1 MRRRTRTNLV
11 KRVVIVYSRPQS
23 DGLQEEPWQ
32 TNQRRVR
39 THLAGAP
46 NRMTANIAAQLAKE
60 LATPF
65 SLTATAVTRI
75 APEIS
80 RATTRQFEKGRT
92 TRPFLVSADGYSTR
106 QLQKLRRELRPGP
119 FVFMF
124 EEHKRVGP
132 LLLNTSAYTS

>member
-1 MRRRTRTNLV
+1 MRSKTNIGWLLDSSDQKAQRRFRSRMRRRRRTRNTNLM
-11 KRVVIVYSRPQS
+11 KSVVIVYSRPQS
-23 DGLQEEPWQ
+23 DKLQEEPWQ

-92 TRPFLVSADGYSTR
+92 TRPFLVSA
-106 QLQKLRRELRPGP
+106 
-119 FVFMF
+119 
-124 EEHKRVGP
+124 
-132 LLLNTSAYTS
+132 

>member
-23 DGLQEEPWQ
+23 DRLQEEPWQ

-46 NRMTANIAAQLAKE
+46 NRMTANIAAQHAKE

-65 SLTATAVTRI
+65 SLTATVVIRI

-80 RATTRQFEKGRT
+80 RTTTKQFEKGRT
-92 TRPFLVSADGYSTR
+92 TRPFSCCGGSILNQPAAETAPRASAR
-106 QLQKLRRELRPGP
+106 FLRLH
-119 FVFMF
+119 V
-124 EEHKRVGP
+124 
-132 LLLNTSAYTS
+132 